1 MRKYL
6 SEYIKITENK
16 LKGTIKEKDIEELLN
31 KISFFSHERFIH
43 LIVTM
48 FFALF
53 SLLFIY
59 VSFSKEII
67 LLYIISFILL
77 IVLLFYIIHYFFFFF
92 NVQYLYKLYD
102 EMNKK
107 LK

>member
-6 SEYIKITENK
+6 RDYISEIESKLNDKITKN
-16 LKGTIKEKDIEELLN
+16 DIENHLT

-77 IVLLFYIIHYFFFFF
+77 IVLLFYIIHYFFLEN